1 VKLNQQDL
9 ASTRIVALMD
19 KLFAIDAQAARGE
32 DGSRRAFGIQPV
44 VFDFALRNP
53 QVSL

>member
-19 KLFAIDAQAARGE
+19 KLFAIDAPGAR
-32 DGSRRAFGIQPV
+32 DGSRRALGIQPV

>member
-19 KLFAIDAQAARGE
+19 KLFAIDAPGARGE
-32 DGSRRAFGIQPV
+32 DGSRRALGIQPV